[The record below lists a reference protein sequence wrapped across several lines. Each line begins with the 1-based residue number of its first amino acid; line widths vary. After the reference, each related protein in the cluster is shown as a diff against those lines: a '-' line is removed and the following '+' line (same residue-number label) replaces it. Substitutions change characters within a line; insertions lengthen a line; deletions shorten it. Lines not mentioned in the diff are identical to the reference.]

1 MSQKIKIIEASRTN
15 NLRTG
20 QRVITT
26 TTLQGSWVVSF
37 QTK

>member
-20 QRVITT
+20 ERVIATT
-26 TTLQGSWVVSF
+26 TFQGSWVVSF